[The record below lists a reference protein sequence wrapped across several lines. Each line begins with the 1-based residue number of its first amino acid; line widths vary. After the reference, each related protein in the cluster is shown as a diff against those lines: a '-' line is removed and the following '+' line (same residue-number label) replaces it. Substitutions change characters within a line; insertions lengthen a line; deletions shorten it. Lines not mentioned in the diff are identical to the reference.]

1 MYGLCGSREVD
12 GWDGVWLVNIL
23 VAFHLCGLD
32 QESIAGVPPPEGP
45 FSLCWSVSHVFVG
58 FLGSMLEIL
67 LEIGPAGAPST
78 MGPI

>member
-1 MYGLCGSREVD
+1 M
-12 GWDGVWLVNIL
+12 WLVNISGL
-23 VAFHLCGLD
+23 ACLCGLD
-32 QESIAGVPPPEGP
+32 QGSAAGVPPPPPEGP

-67 LEIGPAGAPST
+67 LEIGPAGDPST